1 MGFIHDKTTQKKSS
15 GGSRSVSISAKYR
28 QNTSM
33 ITDSSVL
40 ESDEGGTSLLNIS
53 NFSMDQSSA
62 GRDGYSESKSQAVLH
77 DSQVSEL
84 DTSSSTVKGKG
95 LYLENCISVLTIRY
109 ISNSVF

>member
-1 MGFIHDKTTQKKSS
+1 MGFIHDKTSQKKSS
-15 GGSRSVSISAKYR
+15 SSSRPASVAAKDR

-53 NFSMDQSSA
+53 NFSMDQSNA
-62 GRDGYSESKSQAVLH
+62 GREGYSEFKNQPMLQ
-77 DSQVSEL
+77 DNQVSEL

-95 LYLENCISVLTIRY
+95 WYLEK
-109 ISNSVF
+109 